1 MSCLFH
7 WKFHF
12 TWKKSDLLLPDIYKT
27 LNPFWISNWV
37 SITRVVARFPQ
48 ASLLLPLP
56 ACRDCQNLET
66 PCIWSHL
73 SLFNQPKLCRSSAP
87 RAWPLILQSKPLIVL
102 WSSLREWL
110 PNDKQGLELGLK
122 LELCLLT
129 NRLKRLYLLRSPKI
143 NCVEFKFFLGLLK
156 TPKLRTAVSWY
167 PQDWANHQFLKNL
180 EEFIQFDQIFQT
192 AIICFG
198 RFC

>member
-1 MSCLFH
+1 MKQWALLWFASMSCLFH

-37 SITRVVARFPQ
+37 SITRVVAHFPQ
-48 ASLLLPLP
+48 VSLLLPAETAKTWKHPVFDLTSACSTSPSCAGALP
-56 ACRDCQNLET
+56 QELGH
-66 PCIWSHL
+66 W
-73 SLFNQPKLCRSSAP
+73 F
-87 RAWPLILQSKPLIVL
+87 
-102 WSSLREWL
+102 
-110 PNDKQGLELGLK
+110 LELGLK

-129 NRLKRLYLLRSPKI
+129 NRLERLYLLRSPKI
-143 NCVEFKFFLGLLK
+143 NYWVEFKFFLGLLK
-156 TPKLRTAVSWY
+156 TLKCRTAVSWY
-167 PQDWANHQFLKNL
+167 PRDWANHQFLKNL

>member
-1 MSCLFH
+1 MVERLSEAMGAALVCKYVLPIPLKISFH
-7 WKFHF
+7 MKI
-12 TWKKSDLLLPDIYKT
+12 SDLLLPDIYKT
-27 LNPFWISNWV
+27 LNLFESQTESV
-37 SITRVVARFPQ
+37 S
-48 ASLLLPLP
+48 L
-56 ACRDCQNLET
+56 
-66 PCIWSHL
+66 
-73 SLFNQPKLCRSSAP
+73 
-87 RAWPLILQSKPLIVL
+87 
-102 WSSLREWL
+102 EWL
-110 PNDKQGLELGLK
+110 PVFLKQACCCHCLPAETAKTWKHPVFDLTSACSTSPSCAGALPQELGHWFLELGLK